1 MFDIESAFVDVAAIE
16 AGKWIELGADFPG
29 AEIRA
34 KGMSSTEAKTYY
46 DKLRREAPRT
56 DRLANGQLSDTA
68 QERILRDVIL
78 EKCLLDWR
86 GFASGGKPLPFSRQ
100 TAEMFLTEPKARKLG
115 TAIVNAIVAIDDTR
129 AARDEEI
136 AGN

>member
-16 AGKWIELGADFPG
+16 GGKWIELGADFPG

-34 KGMSSTEAKTYY
+34 KGMSSTDAKAYY

-56 DRLANGQLSDTA
+56 DRLANGQLSDAA
-68 QERILRDVIL
+68 QERILREVIL

-86 GFASGGKPLPFSRQ
+86 GFASAGKPLPYDRQ
-100 TAEMFLTEPKARKLG
+100 TAETFMTEPKARKIG